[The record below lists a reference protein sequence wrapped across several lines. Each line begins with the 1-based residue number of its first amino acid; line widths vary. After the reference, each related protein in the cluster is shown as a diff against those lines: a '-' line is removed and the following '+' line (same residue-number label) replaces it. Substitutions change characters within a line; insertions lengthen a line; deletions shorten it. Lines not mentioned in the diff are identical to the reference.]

1 MENTEQLRILS
12 IFHYVL
18 GGLEI
23 CFGCLGS
30 LYLLMGLSLALNPMV
45 WTSHGEVPPPPFMG
59 WIFVAV
65 GGMWILCGVVF
76 GILTALSG
84 RFIAKRRN
92 KTFSIVIGALNCLF
106 VPFGTLLGVFTIIL
120 LSKNEIVAMYNES
133 ASAEKVLSETGS

>member
-1 MENTEQLRILS
+1 MDNIEQLRILS

-30 LYLLMGLSLALNPMV
+30 LYLFMGLSMALNPVV
-45 WTSHGEVPPPPFMG
+45 WTSKGDAPPPSFLG
-59 WIFVAV
+59 WIFVAI
-65 GGMWILCGVVF
+65 GGAWILGGVIF

-84 RFIAKRRN
+84 RFIAQKRN

-106 VPFGTLLGVFTIIL
+106 IPFGTLLGVFTIIL

-133 ASAEKVLSETGS
+133 VSTTGGLSETAS